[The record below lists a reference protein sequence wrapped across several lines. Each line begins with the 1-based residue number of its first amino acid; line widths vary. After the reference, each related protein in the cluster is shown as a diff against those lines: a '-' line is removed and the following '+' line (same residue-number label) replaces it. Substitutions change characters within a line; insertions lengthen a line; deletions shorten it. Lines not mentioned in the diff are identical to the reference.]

1 MVRSLE
7 LLAALV
13 AREGML
19 TVVVL
24 NVLPDS
30 KEILLAGRAPMVALM
45 VFCEPSLSHQV
56 LADVAR
62 DPGLI

>member
-1 MVRSLE
+1 
-7 LLAALV
+7 
-13 AREGML
+13 ML

-62 DPGLI
+62 DPGLIQECAEPVIKGL